1 MSEHPMSV
9 SRLPADPGP
18 TGWNAILAPRE
29 SRPPLRERV
38 AADWLVIGAGFAG
51 LSAARRLAQLD
62 PTGRVV
68 ILEAAALAEGPAG
81 RNSGF
86 MIDLPHD
93 LASDDYGGSLDRDRA
108 QTAANRLAID
118 FAADAVREYAMPPE
132 AFRRSGKV
140 NGAATDKGDRHNRS
154 YAAHLD
160 ALGEAH
166 EWLDADAMRRLTGT
180 GFYRSGL
187 YTPGTA
193 MIQPA
198 LYIRSLGEGVV
209 SNRVTL
215 HERSPVTGL
224 ARRGGAWVA
233 TTPGG
238 SVSAPRVVLAVN
250 GHAESFGLFRRR
262 LMHVHTYASMTRA
275 LTDAEALRL
284 GGERE
289 WSLTPAD
296 PMGTTVRRIEGT
308 DGARI
313 VVRSRFTYDPS
324 MTVSERRIA
333 RVAPGHDR
341 AFAARFPMLEGVGM
355 EFRWGG
361 RLCLSL
367 NGASAFGEVEPGLY
381 SACCQ
386 NGLGT
391 VRGTLH
397 GILAAELATGTEPSP
412 ILRNAFEGPA
422 PRRLPPEPFAWV
434 GANATMRWKERRA
447 GAEL

>member
-1 MSEHPMSV
+1 MSERSMRV
-9 SRLPADPGP
+9 RRLPVDTGP
-18 TGWNAILAPRE
+18 AGWNAILPTRE
-29 SRPPLRERV
+29 PRPPLRGRTI
-38 AADWLVIGAGFAG
+38 ADWLVIGAGFAG
-51 LSAARRLAQLD
+51 LSAARRLAQID
-62 PTGRVV
+62 PTGRIV
-68 ILEAAALAEGPAG
+68 ILEAASLAEGPAG

-140 NGAATDKGDRHNRS
+140 NGAATGKGDAHNRS
-154 YAAHLD
+154 YAVHLD
-160 ALGEAH
+160 ALGEPH
-166 EWLDADAMRRLTGT
+166 EWLDANAMRDLTGT
-180 GFYRSGL
+180 DFYRSGL
-187 YTPGTA
+187 HTPGTA

-224 ARRGGAWVA
+224 ARKGGAWVA

-238 SVSAPRVVLAVN
+238 SVGAPKVILAVN

-262 LMHVHTYASMTRA
+262 LMHVFTYASMTRA
-275 LTDAEALRL
+275 LTDEEVRRL
-284 GGERE
+284 GGERT

-296 PMGTTVRRIEGT
+296 PMGTTVRCVEGVG
-308 DGARI
+308 GARI
-313 VVRSRFTYDPS
+313 VVRNRFTYDPG
-324 MTVSERRIA
+324 MAVSGRRIA
-333 RVAPGHDR
+333 RVARDHDA

-355 EFRWGG
+355 EHRWGG
-361 RLCLSL
+361 RLCLSW

-397 GILAAELATGTEPSP
+397 GILAAELATGAEPSP
-412 ILRNAFEGPA
+412 ILRATLEAPP
-422 PRRLPPEPFAWV
+422 PRRLPPEPFASV